1 MSHTV
6 KISDLPPIAH
16 HMQKVILAA
25 QLENHHRRVTG
36 GQMMDPALAREHAI
50 MLTMDPKTPAQQQQ
64 VEESYRVTIRLFT
77 AMDGLGIKYE
87 PNRRITSDQLI
98 FIGLQRGTR
107 LDG

>member
-1 MSHTV
+1 MSTIKV
-6 KISDLPPIAH
+6 TDLPPIAH
-16 HMQKVILAA
+16 HMHKVILAA

-50 MLTMDPKTPAQQQQ
+50 MLTIDPKTDAQRMQ
-64 VEESYRVTIRLFT
+64 VDEAWRVTIRMFT
-77 AMDGLGIKYE
+77 AMDGLGIKYDA
-87 PNRRITSDQLI
+87 NRRVSSDQLV